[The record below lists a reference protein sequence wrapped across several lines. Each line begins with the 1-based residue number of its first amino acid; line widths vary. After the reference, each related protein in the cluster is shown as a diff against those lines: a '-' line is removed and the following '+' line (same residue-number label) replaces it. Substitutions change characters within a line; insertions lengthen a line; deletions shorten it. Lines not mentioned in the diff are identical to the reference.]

1 MPDVLYVV
9 RRSAD
14 SGGKLSTTTILII
27 AVVSGS
33 VVVLVFALFAWRL
46 LARYCRSSRSVP
58 LPPVQDLA
66 HHREQQLS
74 AFERKAAARPTT
86 WADSALA
93 QPHPRLYSSHFL
105 SASGSSASLIRSS
118 PDFTASRGPTRES
131 SWAVEDAT
139 SAESS
144 PYPTPLSEENLMPPN
159 PSFVPGV
166 GPLGH
171 NSMASVAS
179 SSSDVVSEMLPNGPP
194 TPSEL
199 NHSVESSV
207 SLAHSSAYGSP
218 ARPRPPRASRSRSRP
233 MSIVSTSGT
242 SHSIHTSHSTN
253 TLRGPAHSIHS
264 NIQIVLPAPLAPQ
277 VYSNP
282 AGGFERTS
290 SFYSSGGD
298 RKSVADP
305 WVLAGSRPPSV
316 ARFERE
322 ASGSSSRLSSSGPRP
337 SVSRQRSR
345 LSKVASTSS
354 LRDSDSESMKAR
366 RSQSQPPVPHAPSA
380 PAVHAPA
387 RARTPSP
394 GPSRPSMSFAQ
405 PGSPLPP
412 VPRIPSVYGRASLEN
427 ANSPTSHPA
436 RARPPREPSHPR
448 GRDPAPAPVAHALA
462 AAPTPV
468 PGLPLPGPVG
478 VSNPTPPTFPP
489 VPSSSSSYGRAT
501 PDRVPS
507 GSGKLRKNR
516 ASTQDG
522 RTNHS

>member
-1 MPDVLYVV
+1 
-9 RRSAD
+9 
-14 SGGKLSTTTILII
+14 
-27 AVVSGS
+27 
-33 VVVLVFALFAWRL
+33 
-46 LARYCRSSRSVP
+46 
-58 LPPVQDLA
+58 
-66 HHREQQLS
+66 
-74 AFERKAAARPTT
+74 
-86 WADSALA
+86 
-93 QPHPRLYSSHFL
+93 
-105 SASGSSASLIRSS
+105 
-118 PDFTASRGPTRES
+118 
-131 SWAVEDAT
+131 
-139 SAESS
+139 
-144 PYPTPLSEENLMPPN
+144 MPPN

-282 AGGFERTS
+282 AAGFERTS

-322 ASGSSSRLSSSGPRP
+322 ASGSSSRLSSSECILLTSISICPANAPDPLPLFSALPGGPRP

-366 RSQSQPPVPHAPSA
+366 RSQSQPPVPYAPSA

-427 ANSPTSHPA
+427 ANSTTSHPA

-468 PGLPLPGPVG
+468 PGLPGPVG
-478 VSNPTPPTFPP
+478 VSNPTPTFPP

-501 PDRVPS
+501 PDRAPS